1 MKKLLPFLLPVIGIA
16 AGIGAGL
23 VLKPSA
29 SSPPPDSHQTAN
41 TEQAAPEHPADDH
54 GQTPAGS
61 PEYIKLNNQFIV
73 PVIERDV
80 VTSIVVLSL
89 SLEIAAGSLL
99 ESVYAREPKLRDGF
113 LQVLFDNF
121 EYGWLPHGAFTVS
134 LRRGPSGRLISR
146 GFNECHMDAHTKTP
160 PH

>member
-1 MKKLLPFLLPVIGIA
+1 MMKKLLPFLLPVIGIA

-89 SLEIAAGSLL
+89 SLEIAAGSS

-113 LQVLFDNF
+113 LQVLFDHSNMGGF
-121 EYGWLPHGAFTVS
+121 HGAFTVS
-134 LRRGPSGRLISR
+134 LRRGPSGGLISR
-146 GFNECHMDAHTKTP
+146 GFNECPYGRTRRHP